1 MIAEFRGNADLLWC
15 CCIYAHRSEH
25 SLRVIYMRS
34 FRAHQESV
42 HGKLSEV
49 MKMFALDIL
58 VLHDVSVAVLCQK
71 EDGDL
76 LKAPTGLTS
85 QAATAMSDIIS
96 VITVRSPLGTQ
107 RSHDV
112 LLSFVGETEQI
123 QRLSCN
129 ALMDDRAEFKKKS
142 CETYF

>member
-1 MIAEFRGNADLLWC
+1 
-15 CCIYAHRSEH
+15 
-25 SLRVIYMRS
+25 
-34 FRAHQESV
+34 
-42 HGKLSEV
+42 